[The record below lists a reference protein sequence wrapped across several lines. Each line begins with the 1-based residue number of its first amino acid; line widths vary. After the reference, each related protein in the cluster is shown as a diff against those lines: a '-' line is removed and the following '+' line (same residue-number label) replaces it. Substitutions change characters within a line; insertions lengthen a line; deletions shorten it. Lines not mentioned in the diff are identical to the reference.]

1 MGFNSMALRE
11 STLRKR
17 YIEVLRLR
25 ATLADL
31 QLKRVENPGKDNP
44 RERQTSSRK
53 STASRVADAVAETL
67 SAEAA
72 NGQFVRTIQ
81 PDDRGPDELT
91 EAA

>member
-1 MGFNSMALRE
+1 MALRE
-11 STLRKR
+11 STMRKR

-31 QLKRVENPGKDNP
+31 QLKRVENGDKENP

-53 STASRVADAVAETL
+53 STARLAVDSVAETFPV
-67 SAEAA
+67 EAA
-72 NGQFVRTIQ
+72 SGQLVQTAQ
-81 PDDRGPDELT
+81 GDDCGLNELT

>member
-1 MGFNSMALRE
+1 MALKE
-11 STLRKR
+11 GTLRKR

-53 STASRVADAVAETL
+53 TTASRVADAVAKPI

-72 NGQFVRTIQ
+72 NGHFVRTAQ
-81 PDDRGPDELT
+81 EDERGLDELT